1 MSFKD
6 AVAADVKNVFI
17 NGLEFAEEHDIDG
30 NLIQVVIDDDVLD
43 ERSGRDG
50 GGLPYADGVFR
61 SMKKLYLAEEDL
73 PRRPVKGE
81 LLSLDDEHY
90 LVDEC
95 VSNMGVLEITIEANE
110 T

>member
-17 NGLEFAEEHDIDG
+17 NGLEFADEHDVDG

-61 SMKKLYLAEEDL
+61 SMKRLYIAEVDL

-81 LLSLDDEHY
+81 LMSLDGEDY
-90 LVDEC
+90 LIEKC
-95 VSNMGVLEITIEANE
+95 VSNMGVLEIDIEANE